1 MSHFVVLVVG
11 DDIEEQLAPYDEN
24 LTVEPYVE
32 APSTDPEYGWQ
43 RTLERAKEYYAE
55 HAPDEDRSHWTDQRY
70 LNQFSGEGW
79 KPAQEGEGF
88 EKWTTYNPKSKW
100 DWYVEGGRW
109 EGFIKTTDG
118 MEVDSTTLA
127 AVDITTLNIPF
138 AIVKDGEW
146 QERGKMGWFGMVRDE
161 APEAEWEQQ
170 VRANLMLLPKTTKIT
185 VVDCHI

>member
-32 APSTDPEYGWQ
+32 APGTDPEYGWK

-55 HAPDEDRSHWTDQRY
+55 KTDEDTGHWTDQRF
-70 LNQFSGEGW
+70 LNQFTGEGW
-79 KPAQEGEGF
+79 KPAREGEGF
-88 EKWTTYNPKSKW
+88 ERWTSYNPKSKW

-109 EGFIKTTDG
+109 EGFLKTTDG
-118 MEVDSTTLA
+118 TECDSTTIA
-127 AVDITTLNIPF
+127 ALDLPTLPIPF
-138 AIVKDGEW
+138 AYVLNGEW
-146 QERGKMGWFGMVRDE
+146 HEKGKMGWFGMTRDE
-161 APEAEWEQQ
+161 QDQDVWDAQ
-170 VRANLMLLPKTTKIT
+170 VRAALMALPGDTKIT